1 MKVRLP
7 LIVAVL
13 SAWIAGATLG
23 SISGP
28 VAADAA
34 ASVQVGK
41 VRANYVPDLEGDD
54 PIFILA
60 IGSDARVDDG
70 TPVERGLGDSI
81 HIIGINPQD
90 NTASILGFPRDSWVD
105 IPCFGQGKINNA
117 LASGGPECMVET
129 VEQLTKIKI
138 DYWMLTSFD
147 GVKDGVDE
155 IGRLTLDVPFTMH
168 DSYAKSDF
176 TPGTYDLRGYDV
188 LAFGR
193 DRHSF
198 SQGDFARSENQAR
211 IMIAAL
217 AQYQDEFSSDPSR
230 MLDWISVGMRAVETD
245 LSLDELVRFGFAAT
259 AFNPKKVQNIVV
271 PGSIGMEGEQSVVS
285 ITSAAQPIYK
295 DLAKHGY
302 VEKKHLPPSPT
313 AGE

>member
-1 MKVRLP
+1 VKRRVA
-7 LIVAVL
+7 LIAALL
-13 SAWIAGATLG
+13 SAWIVGATLG
-23 SISGP
+23 SVSAP
-28 VAADAA
+28 VAAGAA
-34 ASVQVGK
+34 EVQVGK
-41 VRANYVPDLEGDD
+41 VRANFVPDLQGDE

-70 TPVERGLGDSI
+70 TPVDRGLGDSI
-81 HIIGINPQD
+81 HIIGINPAEH
-90 NTASILGFPRDSWVD
+90 TASILGFPRDSWVD

-129 VEQLTKIKI
+129 IEQLTKIKI

-155 IGRLTLDVPFTMH
+155 IGRLTLEVPFAMH
-168 DSYAKSDF
+168 DSYAKSNF
-176 TPGTYDLRGYDV
+176 SPGTYDMRGYDV

-198 SQGDFARSENQAR
+198 AQGDFARSENQAR

-217 AQYQDEFSSDPSR
+217 TQYQDEFADDPSR
-230 MLDWISVGMRAVETD
+230 MFDWIGVGMRAVETD
-245 LSLDELVRFGFAAT
+245 LSLDELMRFGFAAT
-259 AFNPKKVQNIVV
+259 SFNPKRVQNIVV
-271 PGSIGMEGEQSVVS
+271 PGSIGFEGEQSVVF
-285 ITSAAQPIYK
+285 ITGAAQPIYK
-295 DLAKHGY
+295 DLAKNGF